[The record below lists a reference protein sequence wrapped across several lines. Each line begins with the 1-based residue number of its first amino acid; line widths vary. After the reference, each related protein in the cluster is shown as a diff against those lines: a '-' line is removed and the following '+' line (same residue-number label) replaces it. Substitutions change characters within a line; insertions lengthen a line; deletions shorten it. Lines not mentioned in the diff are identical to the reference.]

1 MRNKGYGGDII
12 HNPLAIFPLFWKI
25 LGLQRRK
32 QDFFQMNF
40 KNGIVSEKNINFY
53 YIFGRGCPT
62 SKSNYD

>member
-1 MRNKGYGGDII
+1 MRNKGGDII

-40 KNGIVSEKNINFY
+40 KNGIVSEKNINFLLH
-53 YIFGRGCPT
+53 FWERV
-62 SKSNYD
+62 SNIQK